1 MGDLSRT
8 TGLKTLRTKGIPID
22 HGLFLGPRR
31 HIGRPWG
38 ESEIV
43 TDPGAAIATR
53 PLWQLPGPLRPAMRP
68 GGFRRPQGVTAMAD
82 FVKIGSTY
90 LNIDRAWVIEDLA
103 AVERVDELVVRFGNG
118 EGEARTFTGRE
129 ADDLRT
135 WLNSQ
140 AANLRQVT
148 GSDLPTEGRAF

>member
-1 MGDLSRT
+1 
-8 TGLKTLRTKGIPID
+8 
-22 HGLFLGPRR
+22 
-31 HIGRPWG
+31 
-38 ESEIV
+38 
-43 TDPGAAIATR
+43 
-53 PLWQLPGPLRPAMRP
+53 
-68 GGFRRPQGVTAMAD
+68 MAD

-118 EGEARTFTGRE
+118 DGEARTFTGRE

-135 WLNSQ
+135 WLNSR